1 MPIKTELPLQ
11 DLLDLRHEAI
21 DAMSVEAWGSYFE
34 TLMNRS
40 AITPLEFKAWEEL
53 PVKDKITAYCFA
65 ILAEPNASRQAK
77 TYAERH
83 LENLKDGRYN

>member
-1 MPIKTELPLQ
+1 MPTNSELPLQ

-34 TLMNRS
+34 TLLNRN
-40 AITPLEFKAWEEL
+40 AITPLGFKAWEEL
-53 PVKDKITAYCFA
+53 PVRDKITAYCFA
-65 ILAEPNASRQAK
+65 ILAEPSASEQAK

-83 LENLKDGRYN
+83 LENLEEGRYN